1 MDDAPFGDRDD
12 QGVALYA
19 PLQFSWT
26 QTRQDII
33 TFTCGSDSDSGLCVP
48 AIVDLVAIRAGL
60 SVYLDQSEHS
70 LPQDVVPHGGHVVIR
85 KRLHEASPRFSPSSL
100 VPVLTRRLIQDDWTV
115 ARLRFTGS
123 KIGDIV
129 ALIIQELAEAG
140 FGRVSVA
147 QPQ

>member
-1 MDDAPFGDRDD
+1 MDDVPFVDADD

-26 QTRQDII
+26 QTRPDMV

-48 AIVDLVAIRAGL
+48 AIVDLVEIRDGL

-85 KRLHEASPRFSPSSL
+85 KRLHEASPRFSLSSL
-100 VPVLTRRLIQDDWTV
+100 VPVLTR
-115 ARLRFTGS
+115 
-123 KIGDIV
+123 
-129 ALIIQELAEAG
+129 
-140 FGRVSVA
+140 
-147 QPQ
+147 